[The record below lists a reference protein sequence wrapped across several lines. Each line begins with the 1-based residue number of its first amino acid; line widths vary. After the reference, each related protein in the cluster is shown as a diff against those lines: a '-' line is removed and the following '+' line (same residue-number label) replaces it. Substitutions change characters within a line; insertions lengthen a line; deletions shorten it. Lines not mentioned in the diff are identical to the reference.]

1 MGIFCAETA
10 LFVDV
15 PIKGHIRLRY
25 AEFRL
30 CVSGRSVFYGMESR
44 NLFNFGE
51 NTMTVSRKN
60 MREFARHLM
69 MVIFVNMV
77 IALLLVDAY
86 FVDTPTEK
94 ITAGIRILLAF
105 VAMGLIINEIKRIWK
120 NVRHPGYYFLPT
132 TPVFL
137 ILDEQ
142 HRRQNAETETA
153 RFERIV
159 LTWPDPS
166 IGIISEVLNPERQE
180 ESLSKLLYQMGAMRD
195 GRLATITDRYRHY
208 LGEILKSVDDNGH
221 YLSLRQIMLRLSL
234 YGPDKYRQTYR
245 RFLQLLSDVYDPTL
259 SAQFDR
265 QFRKD
270 MTDSLKHAIERADQ
284 VHAARIRDIVGKIM
298 EDNENEHEIAS
309 SITEMLLRLDW
320 KKKREICRII
330 FDESM
335 KRAFRFPKHFGIEFL
350 IVLSRLE
357 HRIFWLDIRSLRN
370 ILEES
375 LKHEADGLIN
385 LNRSI
390 YGELCSRVFAPLED
404 PASNGICNAR
414 VFRRL
419 EDDHGKATIKC
430 ILSNGK
436 TCSCQGESLS
446 FRGVYSKHCRRN
458 VGETLSMNVIPIREV
473 ESPFAVKASVAPLH
487 NYESAT
493 QGPGRGAFFEDAEP
507 STVKG
512 LYEFV
517 STSQ

>member
-1 MGIFCAETA
+1 MP

-15 PIKGHIRLRY
+15 PIKGHIRFRY
-25 AEFRL
+25 AEFWL
-30 CVSGRSVFYGMESR
+30 CVWGHVEFYGMESR

-69 MVIFVNMV
+69 MAIFVNMV
-77 IALLLVDAY
+77 IALLLMDAY
-86 FVDTPTEK
+86 FVETPTAK
-94 ITAGIRILLAF
+94 IKAGIRILLAF
-105 VAMGLIINEIKRIWK
+105 AAMGLIINEIKRIWK

-132 TPVFL
+132 SPVFL

-142 HRRQNAETETA
+142 HRRRDAETKTA

-180 ESLSKLLYQMGAMRD
+180 ESLSKLLYQMGSMRD
-195 GRLATITDRYRHY
+195 GRIATITDRYRHY
-208 LGEILKSVDDNGH
+208 LGEILKSVDDNGY
-221 YLSLRQIMLRLSL
+221 YLSLRQIMMRLSL

-270 MTDSLKHAIERADQ
+270 MTDPLKHAIERADK
-284 VHAARIRDIVGKIM
+284 VHVARIRDIVGKIM
-298 EDNENEHEIAS
+298 DDDENEHEIAS
-309 SITEMLLRLDW
+309 GITEMLLRLDW
-320 KKKREICRII
+320 NKKREICRVI

-350 IVLSRLE
+350 MILSRLE

-375 LKHEADGLIN
+375 LKHEGDGLIN

-390 YGELCSRVFAPLED
+390 YGELCSKVFAPIED
-404 PASNGICNAR
+404 PARNRICNAR

-419 EDDHGKATIKC
+419 KNDRGKVTIEC
-430 ILSNGK
+430 VLPDGT

-446 FRGVYSKHCRRN
+446 FRGIYSRDCRRK
-458 VGETLSMNVIPIREV
+458 VGETLSMNVIPIQEV
-473 ESPFAVKASVAPLH
+473 EKPFAVRASVAPLH
-487 NYESAT
+487 NYESET
-493 QGPGRGAFFEDAEP
+493 QSPGRGALFEDAEP
-507 STVKG
+507 STVKD